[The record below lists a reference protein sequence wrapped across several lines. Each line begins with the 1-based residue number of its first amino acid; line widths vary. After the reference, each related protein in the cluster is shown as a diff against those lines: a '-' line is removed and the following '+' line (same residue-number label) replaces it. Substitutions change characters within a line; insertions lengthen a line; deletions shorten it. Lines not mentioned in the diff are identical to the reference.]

1 MKPASGWLEALPA
14 DRLLAE
20 FSLWSADLGR
30 LADDIARVEPH
41 VDMFHIDV
49 ADGHFSPALLYFP
62 DLTAVVRKVT
72 AKPLHVHLMTMD
84 DILIDQIDQFAEA
97 GADLISIHA
106 ENANADVALAHIAKL
121 GLASGVVL
129 QLHTPVAAAE
139 RFLDRI
145 GILTLLGTLIG
156 IKGVGLDD
164 SALDRLREARKLIAA
179 KAGHRIILASDGG
192 NREHTVPNL
201 RLAGAETIVMGSLA
215 FGAPDL
221 ATRIDW
227 VHGLTR
233 ED

>member
-1 MKPASGWLEALPA
+1 MKPATGWLDALPQ
-14 DRLLAE
+14 DRLLGE
-20 FSLWSADLGR
+20 FSLWSADLGH
-30 LADDIARVEPH
+30 LVDDIARVEKH

-62 DLTAVVRKVT
+62 DLTAAVRKVT
-72 AKPLHVHLMTMD
+72 AKPLHVHLMTTD

-106 ENANADVALAHIAKL
+106 ENENADEALAHIARL

-129 QLHTPVAAAE
+129 QLQTPVAAAE

-145 GILTLLGTLIG
+145 GVLTLLGTLIG

-164 SALDRLREARKLIAA
+164 SALSRLREARKLIA
-179 KAGHRIILASDGG
+179 KAGRRVILASDGG

-201 RLAGAETIVMGSLA
+201 RLAGAETVVLGSLA

-221 ATRIDW
+221 AARMAW
-227 VHGLTR
+227 VHGLKR